1 MTSKAKQRPHYV
13 DNKKFSL
20 AVVEYVETINE
31 AREADSEIPK
41 VTDYIA
47 TCFMK
52 ISEGLSHRPNFVR
65 YTYREEM
72 VMDGVENC
80 LRAINN
86 YKIETATRTVNPTA
100 FSYFTQICFF
110 AFIRRITKE
119 KKQQEIK
126 FRFIEKMGN
135 GVPILDTVTRK
146 CVVEKINSTTF
157 KIILTQGLNRQ
168 IRRMCEYLGYE
179 VTTLK
184 RIRIIN
190 IALDIPVGR
199 YRDLTQSEIKELNM
213 LIEPSS

>member
-1 MTSKAKQRPHYV
+1 MTEKIKPKAKPHYV
-13 DNKKFSL
+13 NNKEFSY
-20 AVVEYVETINE
+20 AVVDYVKSVNE
-31 AREADSEIPK
+31 AINKDKVPPK

-86 YKIETATRTVNPTA
+86 YKIETATRTGNPNA

-126 FRFIEKMGN
+126 FRYIEKMGIEDFAAMGMDDN
-135 GVPILDTVTRK
+135 GAAQTLEYVDTLRQR
-146 CVVEKINSTTF
+146 ID
-157 KIILTQGLNRQ
+157 Q
-168 IRRMCEYLGYE
+168 IRIKD
-179 VTTLK
+179 TK
-184 RIRIIN
+184 
-190 IALDIPVGR
+190 
-199 YRDLTQSEIKELNM
+199 IKEFAK
-213 LIEPSS
+213 IEKEKEKLELFMIE

>member
-20 AVVEYVETINE
+20 AVVEYVETVNA

-72 VMDGVENC
+72 VMDAVENC
-80 LRAINN
+80 LRAIGN
-86 YKIETATRTVNPTA
+86 YNIETATRTGRPNA
-100 FSYFTQICFF
+100 FSYFTQICYF

-119 KKQQEIK
+119 KKQQDIK
-126 FRFIEKMGN
+126 FRFIERMGVEDFVAM
-135 GVPILDTVTRK
+135 GMDAEGAAETQAYVDTLRERISQVKTK
-146 CVVEKINSTTF
+146 DAAIKEFAKVEKAQAE
-157 KIILTQGLNRQ
+157 KL
-168 IRRMCEYLGYE
+168 
-179 VTTLK
+179 
-184 RIRIIN
+184 
-190 IALDIPVGR
+190 
-199 YRDLTQSEIKELNM
+199 ELFM
-213 LIEPSS
+213 V

>member
-1 MTSKAKQRPHYV
+1 MTTKIKPKAKPHYV
-13 DNKKFSL
+13 NNKEFSL
-20 AVVEYVETINE
+20 AVVEYVKTVIE
-31 AREADSEIPK
+31 AKSKDAQIPK
-41 VTDYIA
+41 VPDYVA

-86 YKIETATRTVNPTA
+86 YKIETATRTGNPNA

-126 FRFIEKMGN
+126 FRYIERMGIEDFAAMGMDDNGAAQTLEYVDTLRQRIDQIRTKDDKIKEFAKIEK
-135 GVPILDTVTRK
+135 
-146 CVVEKINSTTF
+146 EKE
-157 KIILTQGLNRQ
+157 KL
-168 IRRMCEYLGYE
+168 
-179 VTTLK
+179 
-184 RIRIIN
+184 
-190 IALDIPVGR
+190 
-199 YRDLTQSEIKELNM
+199 ELFM
-213 LIEPSS
+213 V